1 MNLEK
6 NKAMEASDVDVQ
18 ALVACVLDFVAY
30 RDWDSCGVS
39 IRITDGSV
47 NYSEFWLKKDSVVDE
62 KAITWVDRQV
72 TSTATHSVRSIRDEH
87 LRTTGRRIWGLTFTL
102 YPDGKYHIEYDY
114 QKPADYEDD
123 PADTID
129 GDEINQRL
137 QQLQAAAPAMPPEQA
152 YQQIGYCLLQA
163 LGEGWQQASIDIDY
177 RPDQQVMMHFW
188 QHDAHGR
195 QQAPQVPPQASMVA
209 AANAAYALL
218 DNLLAQG
225 GQAAQG
231 LTLHLDPGGKMQLHY
246 HYAS

>member
-1 MNLEK
+1 MNSVADVYSSIVTKMSSAAGANDWSRLELRVRIFGS
-6 NKAMEASDVDVQ
+6 MVSSEFFVFSDAVDETKYVQ
-18 ALVACVLDFVAY
+18 
-30 RDWDSCGVS
+30 S
-39 IRITDGSV
+39 IR
-47 NYSEFWLKKDSVVDE
+47 E
-62 KAITWVDRQV
+62 KCIYL
-72 TSTATHSVRSIRDEH
+72 RDEH

-177 RPDQQVMMHFW
+177 RPDRQVMMHFW

-209 AANAAYALL
+209 AANAAYALQ

-231 LTLHLDPGGKMQLHY
+231 LTLHLDAGGKMQLHY

>member
-1 MNLEK
+1 MIELDNLFGNFER
-6 NKAMEASDVDVQ
+6 
-18 ALVACVLDFVAY
+18 LVHWYVADDDWQYVVLE
-30 RDWDSCGVS
+30 SS
-39 IRITDGSV
+39 IWEESTQTSLTR
-47 NYSEFWLKKDSVVDE
+47 VVDGF
-62 KAITWVDRQV
+62 AIVNDKSPPFDLGIV
-72 TSTATHSVRSIRDEH
+72 CSRSLVCFRDEH

-114 QKPADYEDD
+114 RKPADYEDE
-123 PADTID
+123 PEDTID

-137 QQLQAAAPAMPPEQA
+137 QQLQAAAPAMPAEQA

-177 RPDQQVMMHFW
+177 RPGRQVMMHFW
-188 QHDAHGR
+188 QYDEHGR
-195 QQAPQVPPQASMVA
+195 QQAPQVPPQASMVD
-209 AANAAYALL
+209 AANAAYALQ

-225 GQAAQG
+225 GQAPQG

>member
-1 MNLEK
+1 MYSKNEACRIIGDTLFRTRQGHDSWERLRLSAYVLGENLGATTTSQMLHGNHEIDIPIGMAIFDIQ
-6 NKAMEASDVDVQ
+6 KAVIS
-18 ALVACVLDFVAY
+18 L
-30 RDWDSCGVS
+30 
-39 IRITDGSV
+39 
-47 NYSEFWLKKDSVVDE
+47 
-62 KAITWVDRQV
+62 
-72 TSTATHSVRSIRDEH
+72 RDEH

-177 RPDQQVMMHFW
+177 RPGRQVMMHFW

-231 LTLHLDPGGKMQLHY
+231 LTLHLDAGGKMQLHY

>member
-1 MNLEK
+1 MLDVEK
-6 NKAMEASDVDVQ
+6 LFHELARSA
-18 ALVACVLDFVAY
+18 LDFVGG
-30 RDWDSCGVS
+30 RQWDLAVLNAKIYEKMASVS
-39 IRITDGSV
+39 WYLVLNGIKD
-47 NYSEFWLKKDSVVDE
+47 KKAVGWGDSSIDTGGA
-62 KAITWVDRQV
+62 AI
-72 TSTATHSVRSIRDEH
+72 SIRDEH

-123 PADTID
+123 SADTID

-177 RPDQQVMMHFW
+177 RPDRQVMMHFW
-188 QHDAHGR
+188 QHDEHGR
-195 QQAPQVPPQASMVA
+195 QQAQQVPPQASMVA

-225 GQAAQG
+225 GQAPQG
-231 LTLHLDPGGKMQLHY
+231 LTLHLDAGGKMQLHY